1 MSRKRVEF
9 DLDRATA
16 DAWTQFT
23 GRLAVVLSVIDVGGQ
38 LHLGTQSAPDD
49 PAPSVDVTC
58 ERRASEPWLRLTMP
72 GNHALGRTFQ
82 LGTTQLEAL
91 HALGWRDDDGDFV
104 TEHVQDDCVAVADT
118 VVRTVRDVFG
128 VQHPVFLAPDQLA
141 EVLQPEPGSPVD
153 EELVEEGLVGTREQ
167 GTPGMLPVAWDPAED
182 RWRRLQN
189 RVLAELT
196 EVFGHPPFRDSEGD
210 IAIRVGSTVVFVRV
224 TPDAE
229 EIIIFSVLVH
239 DVDGRS
245 RAAEILN
252 DLNAES
258 RFGRFALH
266 RDKVFVSMSLLADPF
281 VPAHL
286 RTALGIMS
294 RIADAIDDDLA
305 RKLRGRTTFDHPGG
319 PSQDS

>member
-1 MSRKRVEF
+1 MSRRRVEF

-16 DAWTQFT
+16 DAWAQFT
-23 GRLAVVLSVIDVGGQ
+23 ARLAVVLSMIDAGGR
-38 LHLGTQSAPDD
+38 LHLGTQSSADDAAP
-49 PAPSVDVTC
+49 AVDVSC
-58 ERRASEPWLRLTMP
+58 ERRGDEPWLRLTTP

-82 LGTTQLEAL
+82 LGPVQVQAL
-91 HALGWRDDDGDFV
+91 HDLGWHDDGEDFSI
-104 TEHVQDDCVAVADT
+104 EHVQDDCSWLAGLVVA
-118 VVRTVRDVFG
+118 TVRDVFG

-141 EVLQPEPGSPVD
+141 EVLQPDLGSSVD
-153 EELVEEGLVGTREQ
+153 EELADEGLLVGHE
-167 GTPGMLPVAWDPAED
+167 GPDAGLPAMVDGGEA
-182 RWRRLQN
+182 RWRRLQAQ
-189 RVLAELT
+189 VLAELT
-196 EVFGHPPFRDSEGD
+196 DVFGHEPFRDRQGD

-229 EIIIFSVLVH
+229 EVIIFSVLVH

-245 RAAEILN
+245 RAMEILN

-286 RTALGIMS
+286 RTALAIMS
-294 RIADAIDDDLA
+294 RIADGIDDDLA
-305 RKLRGRTTFDHPGG
+305 RKLRGRTTFDQSSGSPD
-319 PSQDS
+319 PQ